1 MDTKPARRST
11 YTPIVAGA
19 RIERRAV
26 CLHCFENDYDW
37 WCQPESE
44 IGDRCLADCE
54 TETGRPR
61 KMVGRLFYVCL
72 VCEASHPFEPRF
84 WATPAN
90 GGSAGALRA
99 HIAAACDAVATHDQP
114 R

>member
-1 MDTKPARRST
+1 MST

-26 CLHCFENDYDW
+26 CRNCFENAIDEW

-54 TETGRPR
+54 TESGRPR
-61 KMVGRLFYVCL
+61 RMVGRLFYVCL
-72 VCEASHPFEPRF
+72 ACEASASPDPPLY
-84 WATPAN
+84 WPTPTN
-90 GGSAGALRA
+90 GGSADALRE
-99 HIAAACDAVATHDQP
+99 HIAGHA
-114 R
+114 